1 MNQIRNSVFSLLIL
15 FIGLSSCE
23 KEDKEAP
30 EILLNGGATVTVG
43 INTAYTE
50 LGATAT
56 DNEDGILAPLI
67 SGDLVNTNIAK
78 TYRIIYSVSDKKGN
92 SSTIYRYV
100 VVKNEIEDL
109 AGLYHARKLG
119 YDTSGAIILD
129 SLFDQTIVSST
140 TINNRFSIVKF
151 ANITF
156 APTSTK
162 INFDVSGGG
171 TLLTLPQQSG
181 LAKENG
187 TYKTHY
193 YRGFGTLSGDTLLE
207 LTYFDSLANAA
218 SKKFTLK
225 LTHS

>member
-1 MNQIRNSVFSLLIL
+1 MNHIRISVFSLLIL
-15 FIGLSSCE
+15 FIGMSACK

-30 EILLNGGATVTVG
+30 ELILNGGATITVG
-43 INTAYTE
+43 INTAYIE

-56 DNEDGILAPLI
+56 DNEDGVLAPLI
-67 SGDLVNTNIAK
+67 SGDLVNSNVAK
-78 TYRIIYSVSDKKGN
+78 TYRIIYSVSDKAGN

-100 VVKNEIEDL
+100 VVKNEIDNL
-109 AGLYHARKLG
+109 VGLYHARKLG
-119 YDTSGAIILD
+119 YDNTGAIILD

-162 INFDVSGGG
+162 INFDVSAGG
-171 TLLTLPQQSG
+171 TLLTLPPQSG

-187 TYKTHY
+187 QYKTHY
-193 YRGFGTLSGDTLLE
+193 YRGFGTVSGDTLLE

-218 SKKFTLK
+218 SNKFTLK

>member
-1 MNQIRNSVFSLLIL
+1 M
-15 FIGLSSCE
+15 
-23 KEDKEAP
+23 
-30 EILLNGGATVTVG
+30 
-43 INTAYTE
+43 
-50 LGATAT
+50 
-56 DNEDGILAPLI
+56 APLI

-78 TYRIIYSVSDKKGN
+78 TYPIIYSVSDKKGN

-109 AGLYHARKLG
+109 VGLYHARKLG
-119 YDTSGAIILD
+119 YDTSGVIILD

-140 TINNRFSIVKF
+140 TINNRFSIIKF

-156 APTSTK
+156 CTPTSTK

-193 YRGFGTLSGDTLLE
+193 YR
-207 LTYFDSLANAA
+207 AIWQP
-218 SKKFTLK
+218 
-225 LTHS
+225 